1 MVKISRLSDY
11 SLVLLKILAAEPQRC
26 LSAAVLS
33 ERSNIAFPTVSKIL
47 KLLHE
52 GGVLVSTRGAN
63 GGYKLLKEPE
73 QLNLAE
79 ILAAMEGAP
88 ALTEC
93 CEAVNNCIHDSQCTL
108 RQHWQVINKVI
119 IHVLKQFT
127 LADLQQPLGNNEI
140 IQRIQCIISHDS
152 R

>member
-1 MVKISRLSDY
+1 MIKISRLSDY
-11 SLVLLKILAAEPQRC
+11 SLVLLKILAAEQPQQS

-52 GGVLVSTRGAN
+52 GGVLISTRGAN
-63 GGYKLLKEPE
+63 GGYKLLKEPG

-93 CEAVNNCIHDSQCTL
+93 CEAANHCVHDSQCTL

-119 IHVLKQFT
+119 IHVLEQFT
-127 LADLQQPLGNNEI
+127 LADLQQPLGNSEI
-140 IQRIQCIISHDS
+140 IQRIQCIM